1 MFFSKNS
8 MNDYNSPVQSQTPD
22 LSKSIEY
29 EKNEKNTETKN
40 TRTDK
45 VPTNFPDPEAMELYS
60 RVKAQE
66 EEILML
72 REQIAF
78 ACLKE
83 MKSLNEKCSLQKK
96 LADLQLA
103 IDEKQNEIITSAS
116 NELARRKADLE
127 ENLKL
132 VHELKVEE
140 DEKYMFTSSML
151 GLLAEYGVL
160 PHAVNASSIS
170 DSVKHLY
177 GEMQLKIRTSH
188 ARFRDLT
195 SMAGRHDEDMWL
207 EKDGHGPNHP
217 NNQLPQ
223 RSLGQQYPFYSHHL
237 GEEQNLGNNITM
249 TRNELANSQRQ
260 QLLDNGYLP
269 NHTVDNNAR
278 NNLGQPQNFSDRRD
292 VSMTPEEEMKGREP
306 SFRFPI
312 GEESAVSDDLPGID
326 GFQIIGDAKPGSK
339 LLGCGFPVRG
349 TSLCMFQWVH
359 HLQDGTRQYI
369 EGATNPEYV
378 ITADDVDKLICV
390 ECIPMNDQGQQGE
403 LVRIFANNQN
413 KITCEP
419 DMQLEIDTCVS
430 TGIATFTVLLWMDSS
445 ENWEPA
451 TLTLKRAGYEVKASG
466 SEGVIIS
473 EKFSKDVSIQIPS
486 GFTPQFVLTCSD
498 GSSYPFSTYNDV
510 KMRDTLVLTMRMFQ
524 SKALDERRKGIA

>member
-1 MFFSKNS
+1 MFLSKSS

-22 LSKSIEY
+22 LQKSINY
-29 EKNEKNTETKN
+29 EKNTG
-40 TRTDK
+40 TRNMRMDK
-45 VPTNFPDPEAMELYS
+45 PPTNFPDPEAMELYS

-83 MKSLNEKCSLQKK
+83 MKSLNEKCALQKK

-103 IDEKQNEIITSAS
+103 IDEKQNEIISSAS

-177 GEMQLKIRTSH
+177 GEMQLKIQTSH
-188 ARFRDLT
+188 ARFRDLN
-195 SMAGRHDEDMWL
+195 SMAGRHDEDLWL
-207 EKDGHGPNHP
+207 EKDGHVRNHA
-217 NNQLPQ
+217 NNQLPHK
-223 RSLGQQYPFYSHHL
+223 SSGQQYPFYSHHL
-237 GEEQNLGNNITM
+237 GEEQHLGNNTAK
-249 TRNELANSQRQ
+249 TRNMLDNSQRQ
-260 QLLDNGYLP
+260 QLLDNGNLP
-269 NHTVDNNAR
+269 NHAIDNAR
-278 NNLGQPQNFSDRRD
+278 SNFGQPPNFLDRRD
-292 VSMTPEEEMKGREP
+292 TSMTPEEETKDREP
-306 SFRFPI
+306 SFRFPV
-312 GEESAVSDDLPGID
+312 GEESAISDDWPGID

-390 ECIPMNDQGQQGE
+390 ECIPMDDQGRQGE

-419 DMQLEIDTCVS
+419 DMQLEIDTYVS
-430 TGIATFTVLLWMDSS
+430 TGIATFTVLLWVDSS

-451 TLTLKRAGYEVKASG
+451 TLTLKRAGYEVKSGG

-486 GFTPQFVLTCSD
+486 GLTPQFILTRSD

-510 KMRDTLVLTMRMFQ
+510 RMRDTLVLTMRMFQ
-524 SKALDERRKGIA
+524 NKALDERRKEIA